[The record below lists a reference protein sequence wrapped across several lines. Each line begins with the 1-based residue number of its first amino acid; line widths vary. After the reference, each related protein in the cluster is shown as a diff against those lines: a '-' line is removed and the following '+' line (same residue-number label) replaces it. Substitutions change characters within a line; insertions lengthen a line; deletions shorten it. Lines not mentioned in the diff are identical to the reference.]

1 MASKASKQS
10 RKETKTD
17 PTDSGSNELNMAG
30 IAKLLDEHRQALS
43 AEFKSTIS
51 LLKTNRII
59 LPRLLLLRPRH
70 SSFFSQLLFD
80 ILGKDVLSSPPEI
93 DRAHRVLI
101 GKPAAGAKPR
111 AVIIRMHHYQQKEL
125 IIREA
130 RAKRGKLM
138 FQGSPIA
145 IYEDYAPEV
154 MVHRSKYR
162 PVMTELYNLGLRPS
176 LLFPARLSIRTRDGN
191 RRSFSSVSEAEEYV
205 ASAWTDST

>member
-1 MASKASKQS
+1 MLALEA
-10 RKETKTD
+10 TCTALL
-17 PTDSGSNELNMAG
+17 DSN
-30 IAKLLDEHRQALS
+30 AKLLAKVSDLESCSCH
-43 AEFKSTIS
+43 
-51 LLKTNRII
+51 NNVRII
-59 LPRLLLLRPRH
+59 GLPESTEGPRP

-80 ILGKDVLSSPPEI
+80 VLGKDVLSSPPEI

-138 FQGSPIA
+138 FQGSPIT
-145 IYEDYAPEV
+145 IYEDCAPEV
-154 MVHRSKYR
+154 MVQRSKYR
-162 PVMTELYNLGLRPS
+162 QVMTELYNLGLRPS